1 MPRNSH
7 IGRGGANSWKLR
19 LTHRPWAGVRAELQA
34 EEEKVA
40 AREQEQRE
48 LEESL
53 DVVRAELSRTEQARK
68 DASIKV
74 GSPAPH
80 LTPPPGSEPSLGS
93 CSDKFLS
100 HFFLFCIHKNSQSNK
115 NLANSFKVQ

>member
-1 MPRNSH
+1 MAH
-7 IGRGGANSWKLR
+7 SWKLR
-19 LTHRPWAGVRAELQA
+19 LRLRPHPGVRAQLRA

-53 DVVRAELSRTEQARK
+53 DVVRTELSRTEQARK

-74 GSPAPH
+74 RSPAPRH
-80 LTPPPGSEPSLGS
+80 RLHFLLLT
-93 CSDKFLS
+93 
-100 HFFLFCIHKNSQSNK
+100 
-115 NLANSFKVQ
+115 

>member
-1 MPRNSH
+1 MS
-7 IGRGGANSWKLR
+7 GVNSWKLR
-19 LTHRPWAGVRAELQA
+19 LTLHRPAGLRGELRA

-53 DVVRAELSRTEQARK
+53 DVVRTELSRTEQARK

-74 GSPAPH
+74 GPPAPH
-80 LTPPPGSEPSLGS
+80 WTPLPASEPSL
-93 CSDKFLS
+93 D
-100 HFFLFCIHKNSQSNK
+100 
-115 NLANSFKVQ
+115 

>member
-1 MPRNSH
+1 M
-7 IGRGGANSWKLR
+7 GRGVAHSWKLR
-19 LTHRPWAGVRAELQA
+19 LRLRPRPGVRAQLRA

-53 DVVRAELSRTEQARK
+53 DVVRTELSRTEQARK

-74 GSPAPH
+74 RSPAPH
-80 LTPPPGSEPSLGS
+80 RRLHFLLLTKCSLA
-93 CSDKFLS
+93 FI
-100 HFFLFCIHKNSQSNK
+100 CISITFVLVS
-115 NLANSFKVQ
+115 